1 MAGRKVTR
9 WQASGVHL
17 AISVAIALSVLT
29 VMLVVWYPWP
39 LFQTMGGAGL
49 LLILCGVDVVIGP
62 LLTLIVFRQGKPGLK
77 LDLAAIA
84 LVQVAALAYGS
95 HVVFLAR
102 PAFIVFVKDQ
112 FQVAIAADMDP
123 ARLAKAKYL
132 QFREVPVSGPLLAV
146 ADMPSDPAERNKLV
160 EAALAGIDLEQFP
173 ETFVPYSQRTAKVLE
188 IAQPIARIRRSEP
201 QTGRI
206 IDEWL
211 AGSGRS
217 ESEVRYL
224 PLRARRGWVAV
235 LVDARTAAP
244 VKMLVV
250 EKF

>member
-9 WQASGVHL
+9 WQASGIHL
-17 AISVAIALSVLT
+17 AISVAIAAAVLT
-29 VMLVVWYPWP
+29 VMLALWYPWP

-62 LLTLIVFRQGKPGLK
+62 LLTLIVFRQGKRGLK
-77 LDLAAIA
+77 FDLAAIA
-84 LVQVAALAYGS
+84 AVQLAALAYGS
-95 HVVFLAR
+95 NVVFLAR

-112 FQVAIAADMDP
+112 FQVAIAADLDA

-132 QFREVPVSGPLLAV
+132 QFREIPVSGPMLAV

-173 ETFVPYSQRTAKVLE
+173 ETFVPYSQRAAKLLE

-201 QTGRI
+201 RTGRI

-211 AGSGRS
+211 AGSGKS

-224 PLRARRGWVAV
+224 PLRARRGWIAV
-235 LVDARTAAP
+235 LVDAKTAAP